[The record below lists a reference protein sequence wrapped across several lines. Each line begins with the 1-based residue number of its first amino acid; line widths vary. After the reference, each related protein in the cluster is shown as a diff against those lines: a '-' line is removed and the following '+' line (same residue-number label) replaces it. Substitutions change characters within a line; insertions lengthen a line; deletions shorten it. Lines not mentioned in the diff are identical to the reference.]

1 MSNEI
6 EFLDNKEINLF
17 FEFLKNK
24 FPDILDETKYIQD
37 QKVREKSKS

>member
-1 MSNEI
+1 
-6 EFLDNKEINLF
+6 LF

-24 FPDILDETKYIQD
+24 FSDLLDETKYIQD